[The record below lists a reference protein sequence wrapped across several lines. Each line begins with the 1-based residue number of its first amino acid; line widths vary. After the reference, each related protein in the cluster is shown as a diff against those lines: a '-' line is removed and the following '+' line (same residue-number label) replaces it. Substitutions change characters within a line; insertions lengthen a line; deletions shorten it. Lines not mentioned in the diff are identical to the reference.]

1 MPRHRT
7 SVLIKSTVPPP
18 CSPLGAPLVKRYP
31 ENEGQVIR
39 GKLAGTRVPRAS
51 TSLPKYLRRPLRE
64 PRLAKAKA
72 ACFRK
77 QGELANAM
85 ELYRCP
91 FHGEVDPGLEK

>member
-1 MPRHRT
+1 M
-7 SVLIKSTVPPP
+7 
-18 CSPLGAPLVKRYP
+18 
-31 ENEGQVIR
+31 IR

-64 PRLAKAKA
+64 PRLAKAEA

-91 FHGEVDPGLEK
+91 FHGEVDPGLEKWKSSKSTKRKGHPLHEFESTHEIKDRSIKDV